1 MSWLNL
7 EDISS
12 FDRLPVTNSGRTQN
26 SVITFN
32 FFGEFQFLQMSKF
45 VFAFNFFG
53 EFQFL
58 QMSKFVFAF

>member
-7 EDISS
+7 EDISF
-12 FDRLPVTNSGRTQN
+12 FDRLPVTNSGQTQN
-26 SVITFN
+26 SVI
-32 FFGEFQFLQMSKF
+32 
-45 VFAFNFFG
+45 AFNFFG